1 MCCIEVSRRDFYTK
15 AKPLTVQPA
24 LMYAT
29 PERREMTSWKSWG
42 GVQTEQAAAD
52 EAARIA
58 AELRTLASGA
68 GFGMEILPAA
78 KVKDA
83 EAAARAKES
92 AADVTVIY
100 PAAGSGALLRA
111 LIPAERDAIVF
122 VRHRSGPVYYWYEAL
137 SVRYLKSAETPRL
150 TVEDVVVD
158 ETEELRW
165 RLRALWA
172 VKNCRG
178 TRIVALGGARGK
190 YAAEAPKAARERFG
204 FDIVEAFYEDF
215 EKRIRDALKD
225 PARGALARRWAERYL
240 AMPGTALETER
251 KFVKN
256 AFVLYGA
263 FMDLMEETGAAAF
276 TIGSCMGTIMPM
288 AETTACLTLS
298 LMNDE
303 GTPAF
308 CESDFVIIPMRQEV
322 TFIDPEY
329 ATARW
334 VGMRGVVERNPFY
347 DICR

>member
-1 MCCIEVSRRDFYTK
+1 LWR
-15 AKPLTVQPA
+15 
-24 LMYAT
+24 
-29 PERREMTSWKSWG
+29 W
-42 GVQTEQAAAD
+42 
-52 EAARIA
+52 
-58 AELRTLASGA
+58 
-68 GFGMEILPAA
+68 
-78 KVKDA
+78 
-83 EAAARAKES
+83 
-92 AADVTVIY
+92 
-100 PAAGSGALLRA
+100 AGS
-111 LIPAERDAIVF
+111 
-122 VRHRSGPVYYWYEAL
+122 
-137 SVRYLKSAETPRL
+137 
-150 TVEDVVVD
+150 
-158 ETEELRW
+158 
-165 RLRALWA
+165 
-172 VKNCRG
+172 
-178 TRIVALGGARGK
+178 RGK